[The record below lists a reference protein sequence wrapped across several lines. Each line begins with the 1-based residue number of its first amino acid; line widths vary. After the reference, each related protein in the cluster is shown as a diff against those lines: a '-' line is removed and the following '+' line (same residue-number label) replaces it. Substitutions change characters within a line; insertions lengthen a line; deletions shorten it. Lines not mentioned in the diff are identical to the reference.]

1 MKLLTS
7 TFMASALILGAASM
21 ATAQD
26 SMKEK
31 ATDMAVDKATDMAK
45 DKAKDK
51 ATDMAGEKAGQMVEP
66 AAKVGKHMM
75 KGDSAKDAA
84 MKVGKSEVKSM
95 AKEKVMKD
103 GVSMDSQDSITAG
116 KVMME
121 GGSKEDA
128 MMAVAKDKTKDVV
141 MDKADSMMKKEMM
154 QSGTVKSAP
163 AMQKSYGSGTP
174 AATTTAPVS
183 AGSIN
188 CPSGT
193 TAQANGT
200 CMVTGDYQ
208 PRS

>member
-31 ATDMAVDKATDMAK
+31 ATDIAVDKATDMAK
-45 DKAKDK
+45 DKA
-51 ATDMAGEKAGQMVEP
+51 TDIAGEKAGQMVEP

-95 AKEKVMKD
+95 AKEQVLED
-103 GVSMDSQDSITAG
+103 GVSMDGQDAMTAG

-128 MMAVAKDKTKDVV
+128 MMAVTKDKTKDVV
-141 MDKADSMMKKEMM
+141 MDKADKMMKKEMM

-163 AMQKSYGSGTP
+163 SYGSGSAAP
-174 AATTTAPVS
+174 AA
-183 AGSIN
+183 SIN

-193 TAQANGT
+193 KAQANGT

-208 PRS
+208 PKS

>member
-1 MKLLTS
+1 M
-7 TFMASALILGAASM
+7 
-21 ATAQD
+21 
-26 SMKEK
+26 E
-31 ATDMAVDKATDMAK
+31 
-45 DKAKDK
+45 
-51 ATDMAGEKAGQMVEP
+51 
-66 AAKVGKHMM
+66 
-75 KGDSAKDAA
+75 
-84 MKVGKSEVKSM
+84 
-95 AKEKVMKD
+95 D
-103 GVSMDSQDSITAG
+103 GVSMDSQDSIIAG

-174 AATTTAPVS
+174 AATTTASVP
-183 AGSIN
+183 AASIN

>member
-31 ATDMAVDKATDMAK
+31 ATDMAIDKATDIT
-45 DKAKDK
+45 KDK

-66 AAKVGKHMM
+66 AAKVGKHMT

-95 AKEKVMKD
+95 AKEKVMED
-103 GVSMDSQDSITAG
+103 GVSMDSQDSIIAG

-174 AATTTAPVS
+174 AATTTASVP
-183 AGSIN
+183 AASIN